1 MKIYLA
7 SPFFNDL
14 ERVHYDQII
23 KILRKKAGNEV
34 FVPQEH
40 VVPGAD
46 TLSNAEW
53 ALEVFKID
61 VEALEAAELVVV
73 LNWGLYSDSGTA
85 WEQGYAFARGKEV
98 LCILMDQTPG
108 VEYSLMT
115 VNGCL
120 RYVFYSVFSNPE
132 SEYDLEVLQK

>member
-7 SPFFNDL
+7 SPFFNDI
-14 ERVHYDQII
+14 ERAHYDKVIS
-23 KILRKKAGNEV
+23 ILRKKADTEL

-40 VVPGAD
+40 IVPGAD
-46 TLSNAEW
+46 TMPNADW
-53 ALEVFKID
+53 ALEVFKMD
-61 VEALEAAELVVV
+61 VEALEEAELVIV

-98 LCILMDQTPG
+98 LCILMDETPG

-120 RYVFYSVFSNPE
+120 RYVFYSVFTDPE